1 LGAMAAQAGR
11 WRGSAW
17 LLGLRRT
24 KADGARWFGR
34 EGGHWACGS
43 GSGKVGWVA
52 WAGWQAKAE
61 GVGGPAGKE
70 KKKEIHSKLISRF
83 RKMNKVFQVT

>member
-1 LGAMAAQAGR
+1 LAAR
-11 WRGSAW
+11 PEE
-17 LLGLRRT
+17 
-24 KADGARWFGR
+24 D
-34 EGGHWACGS
+34 EGGRGPVVRERRGGGRWACGS

-83 RKMNKVFQVT
+83 RKMNKVFQVTEIIGKNPINS